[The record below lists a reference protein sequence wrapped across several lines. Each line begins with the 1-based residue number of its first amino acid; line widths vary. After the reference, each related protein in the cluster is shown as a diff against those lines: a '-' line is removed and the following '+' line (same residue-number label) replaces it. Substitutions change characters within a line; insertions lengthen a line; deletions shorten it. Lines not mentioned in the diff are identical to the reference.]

1 MQPLNAPISPP
12 LDSDLPL
19 DRWLALLGLH
29 GKTFY
34 EGLLQLLLGE
44 SGAAGGGLWLFEERG
59 QQRGLALK
67 AAHRLPLENPAWQ
80 GWLRDCVEELFKGR
94 TGHASFESMAG
105 NPAVGGP
112 FHFLILREGGRSAV
126 LLLAGGP
133 LPATEAERL
142 VRRGSGALSWAALS
156 AAAQKSSAAGFSEA
170 LLEAPSELWP
180 SLVAAQ
186 IGSFLKAARVGVL
199 YEKKQC
205 WRLAA
210 VSGVG
215 EIRRTSPE
223 SRAMEDLFLKL
234 LRGAREA
241 KTKEVGIELAPGW
254 GALLEFEKETS
265 REAVEKALHPIAPAA
280 RKALAQC
287 PVPGFRQRA
296 VRALLATS
304 RNPGPRHRRVI
315 LAGAAVFLA
324 LAALIPVRETFEADC
339 ELQPV
344 QRATVVVQVDGR
356 VNSVPVR
363 EGASV
368 SAGDTLAV
376 LDSSAVLSR
385 LEGVRQQRQEQ
396 EARAR
401 RFQSQQDL
409 TAYRLSILRAEQA
422 AQEEARLMEDLRAA
436 TLTAP
441 IDGRV
446 LSKDL
451 GQKQGA
457 LLRAG
462 DVLCELG
469 GLDQWSLQIALPEQ
483 DVAPLLATLAR
494 QGSLPVS
501 YRLKAGAEVE
511 LSAKLTSPDQVGQMA
526 YSAAGRNVVYLTLD
540 SVEIPEVLR
549 NDLRPGFSGRA
560 RLEGRRRS
568 WGRILTRRLVDTLHL
583 RWWL

>member
-1 MQPLNAPISPP
+1 MQPLNAPLSTP

-19 DRWLALLGLH
+19 DRWFSLLGLH
-29 GKTFY
+29 GKKFY
-34 EGLLQLLLGE
+34 ERLLQVLLEE
-44 SGAAGGGLWLFEERG
+44 SGSAGGGLWLFEERG
-59 QQRGLALK
+59 QQMGLALK
-67 AAHRLPLENPAWQ
+67 AAHRLPLENPTWQ
-80 GWLRDCVEELFKGR
+80 GWLRNCVEELFKGGG
-94 TGHASFESMAG
+94 GHASFESMAG

-133 LPATEAERL
+133 LPPKEAERL
-142 VRRGSGALSWAALS
+142 VRRGNGALSWAALS
-156 AAAQKSSAAGFSEA
+156 AAAQKSLPTGLSEA

-180 SLVAAQ
+180 SVVAAQ
-186 IGSFLKAARVGVL
+186 IASFLKASRVGVL
-199 YEKKQC
+199 YEKKQR

-223 SRAMEDLFLKL
+223 SRAMEERFLKL
-234 LRGAREA
+234 LRGDREA
-241 KTKEVGIELAPGW
+241 QGKEVGIELAAGW

-265 REAVEKALHPIAPAA
+265 RVAVQKALHPIAPVA

-287 PVPGFRQRA
+287 PVPGLRQRA
-296 VRALLATS
+296 ARALLATS
-304 RNPGPRHRRVI
+304 LKPGPRHRGVI
-315 LAGAAVFLA
+315 LAGAAVLFV

-441 IDGRV
+441 MDGRV

-451 GQKQGA
+451 GQKQGV

-483 DVAPLLATLAR
+483 DVAPLLAALAQ

-511 LSAKLTSPDQVGQMA
+511 LSARLTSPDQIGQMA

-540 SVEIPEVLR
+540 SVEIPEALR
-549 NDLRPGFSGRA
+549 KDLRPGFSGRA
-560 RLEGRRRS
+560 RVEGRRRS
-568 WGRILTRRLVDTLHL
+568 WGLNLTRRLTDVLHL

>member
-19 DRWLALLGLH
+19 DRWFSLLGLH

-44 SGAAGGGLWLFEERG
+44 SGSAGGGLWLFEERG

-133 LPATEAERL
+133 LSATEAERL

-199 YEKKQC
+199 YEKKQR

-223 SRAMEDLFLKL
+223 SRAMEDRFLKL
-234 LRGAREA
+234 LRGTREA

-376 LDSSAVLSR
+376 LDTSAVLSR

-409 TAYRLSILRAEQA
+409 TAYRLSMLRADQA

-483 DVAPLLATLAR
+483 DVAPLLTTLAR

-568 WGRILTRRLVDTLHL
+568 WGRILTRRLVDTLRL

>member
-1 MQPLNAPISPP
+1 
-12 LDSDLPL
+12 
-19 DRWLALLGLH
+19 
-29 GKTFY
+29 
-34 EGLLQLLLGE
+34 
-44 SGAAGGGLWLFEERG
+44 
-59 QQRGLALK
+59 
-67 AAHRLPLENPAWQ
+67 
-80 GWLRDCVEELFKGR
+80 
-94 TGHASFESMAG
+94 
-105 NPAVGGP
+105 
-112 FHFLILREGGRSAV
+112 
-126 LLLAGGP
+126 
-133 LPATEAERL
+133 
-142 VRRGSGALSWAALS
+142 
-156 AAAQKSSAAGFSEA
+156 
-170 LLEAPSELWP
+170 
-180 SLVAAQ
+180 
-186 IGSFLKAARVGVL
+186 
-199 YEKKQC
+199 
-205 WRLAA
+205 
-210 VSGVG
+210 
-215 EIRRTSPE
+215 
-223 SRAMEDLFLKL
+223 
-234 LRGAREA
+234 
-241 KTKEVGIELAPGW
+241 
-254 GALLEFEKETS
+254 
-265 REAVEKALHPIAPAA
+265 
-280 RKALAQC
+280 
-287 PVPGFRQRA
+287 
-296 VRALLATS
+296 
-304 RNPGPRHRRVI
+304 
-315 LAGAAVFLA
+315 
-324 LAALIPVRETFEADC
+324 
-339 ELQPV
+339 
-344 QRATVVVQVDGR
+344 
-356 VNSVPVR
+356 VPVR

-376 LDSSAVLSR
+376 LDTSAVLSR

-409 TAYRLSILRAEQA
+409 TAYRLSMLRAEQA

-451 GQKQGA
+451 GQKQGV

-549 NDLRPGFSGRA
+549 KDLRPGFSGRA